1 MANAGN
7 SNPSFDDDD
16 AELPDRDTADEIASL
31 QAILL
36 GPAARRLDAME
47 ARLDDPEQRAADVGA
62 VLPQVLLEHAD
73 DPRFARAL
81 TPQLEKAITTSVKRN
96 PAPLADAL
104 FPVMGPAIRKAVS
117 ASLAAMIESLNR
129 TLEHAISWRSLQWR
143 LEAMRTQ
150 KSFAEVVM
158 IKTLLYRVEQVFLI
172 DRKTGLLLQHVQ
184 PGSGV
189 VQDADMVSGML
200 TAIRDFVHDSFKVAD
215 SESLEAMKVGDLSV
229 WVEPGPMAIV
239 AAVIR
244 GNAPR
249 DMRPVLQE
257 AVETIHL
264 QFGHTL
270 EHFSGDTAPFEGARP
285 TLETCLTSQY
295 RADERKPNSR
305 FGWVL
310 AGLAVVVLGVWIG
323 FSLRD
328 RARFGRYVTALRAEP
343 GLTVI
348 SAEKR
353 GGKFVIDGMRDPLAR
368 EPQTLVAGTGLSAD
382 AVVGHWTPY
391 QSLDPPLVLAR
402 AQKILQPPPGATL
415 AISGGVLSVS
425 GEVSPEWISD
435 AKRLAPLI
443 AGVTSFDPAGP
454 MAAALRNA
462 TARIEAIALLF
473 VKGATQLTPAGN
485 SDRSRLVGR
494 LRDLEALAAASG
506 SSFDVRIVGH
516 TDDDGA
522 EASNQALSVARAE
535 AVKTLLASEKLPHLT
550 LTTGG
555 VGSREPAVAGKA
567 ESDLQKNR
575 RVTLH
580 VTRAGG

>member
-1 MANAGN
+1 MASAGN
-7 SNPSFDDDD
+7 EDPRDDVDSD
-16 AELPDRDTADEIASL
+16 LPDRDTADEIASL

-36 GPAARRLDAME
+36 DPAARRLDALQ

-143 LEAMRTQ
+143 LEALRTQ

-184 PGSGV
+184 PGSGA

-215 SESLEAMKVGDLSV
+215 SESLEAMKVGELSV
-229 WVEPGPMAIV
+229 WVEPGPMAII

-249 DMRPVLQE
+249 DMRPVMQE

-285 TLETCLTSQY
+285 TLETCLIAQY
-295 RADERKPNSR
+295 RADERKPKSR
-305 FGWVL
+305 FGWLL
-310 AGLAVVVLGVWIG
+310 AGIAVVVLGLWIG
-323 FSLRD
+323 LALRD
-328 RARFGRYVTALRAEP
+328 RARLGRYVTALRAEP

-348 SAEKR
+348 SAEKH

-368 EPQTLVAGTGLSAD
+368 DPQTLVAGTGLSAD
-382 AVVGHWTPY
+382 SVVGRWTPY
-391 QSLDPPLVLAR
+391 QSLDAPLVVAR
-402 AQKILQPPPGATL
+402 AQKILQPPAGATL
-415 AISGGVLSVS
+415 AVNNGVLTVA
-425 GEVSPEWISD
+425 GTVPPEWVND

-443 AGVTSFDPAGP
+443 AGVTSFDSAGP
-454 MAAALRNA
+454 MDAAVREA
-462 TARIEAIALLF
+462 TARIESIGLLF
-473 VKGATQLTPAGN
+473 VKGSTQLTAAAN
-485 SDRSRLVGR
+485 SDRSRLIGR
-494 LRDLEALAAASG
+494 LRDLETLAAATG
-506 SSFDVRIVGH
+506 ATFDVRIVGH

-522 EASNQALSVARAE
+522 ETSNLALSVSRAE
-535 AVKTLLASEKLPHLT
+535 TVKSMLASEKLPHLT

-555 VGSREPAVAGKA
+555 VGSREPAVAGKSEA
-567 ESDLQKNR
+567 DLQKNR

-580 VTRAGG
+580 VARAGG

>member
-1 MANAGN
+1 M
-7 SNPSFDDDD
+7 
-16 AELPDRDTADEIASL
+16 
-31 QAILL
+31 
-36 GPAARRLDAME
+36 
-47 ARLDDPEQRAADVGA
+47 
-62 VLPQVLLEHAD
+62 LPQVLLEHAD

-143 LEAMRTQ
+143 LEAFRTQ

-158 IKTLLYRVEQVFLI
+158 LKTLLYRVEQVFLI

-184 PGSGV
+184 PGSEA

-200 TAIRDFVHDSFKVAD
+200 TAIRDFVHDSFKVSD

-229 WVEPGPMAIV
+229 WIEPGPMAIV

-270 EHFSGDTAPFEGARP
+270 EHFSGDTAPFASARP

-295 RADERKPNSR
+295 RADERKPSSR

-310 AGLAVVVLGVWIG
+310 AGVAVVLLAVWIG
-323 FSLRD
+323 LTVRD
-328 RARFGRYVTALRAEP
+328 RARLGRYVTALRAEP

-348 SAEKR
+348 AAEKR

-368 EPQTLVAGTGLSAD
+368 DPQTLVAGTGLPAD
-382 AVVGHWTPY
+382 AVIGRWTPY
-391 QSLDPPLVLAR
+391 QSLDAPLVLAR
-402 AQKILQPPPGATL
+402 AQRILQPPPGATL
-415 AISGGVLSVS
+415 ALNNGVLTVA
-425 GEVSPEWISD
+425 GTVSPAWVTD
-435 AKRLAPLI
+435 AKRLAPLVP
-443 AGVTSFDPAGP
+443 GVTSFDPAGP
-454 MAAALRNA
+454 MAAALR
-462 TARIEAIALLF
+462 EAASRLEEINLLF
-473 VKGATQLTPAGN
+473 LKGSTQLTPAST
-485 SDRSRLVGR
+485 SDRSRLIGR
-494 LRDLEALAAASG
+494 LRDLDALAAASG
-506 SSFDVRIVGH
+506 TSFDVRILGH

-522 EASNQALSVARAE
+522 DSSNQALSLARAQ
-535 AVKTLLASEKLPHLT
+535 AVKTLLAAETFQHLT

-555 VGSREPAVAGKA
+555 VGSREPAVTGRSEA
-567 ESDLQKNR
+567 DLQKNR

-580 VTRAGG
+580 VARAGG

>member
-1 MANAGN
+1 MASAGN
-7 SNPSFDDDD
+7 GDDREDVD
-16 AELPDRDTADEIASL
+16 SDLPDRDTADEIASL

-36 GPAARRLDAME
+36 DPAARRLDALQ

-96 PAPLADAL
+96 PTPLADAL

-143 LEAMRTQ
+143 LEALRTQ

-184 PGSGV
+184 PGSAA

-215 SESLEAMKVGDLSV
+215 SESLEAMKVGELSV
-229 WVEPGPMAIV
+229 WVEAGPMAIV

-249 DMRPVLQE
+249 DVRPVLQE

-310 AGLAVVVLGVWIG
+310 AGIAVVVLGLWVG
-323 FSLRD
+323 LALRD
-328 RARFGRYVTALRAEP
+328 RARLGRYVTALRAEP

-368 EPQTLVAGTGLSAD
+368 DPQTLVAGTGLAAD
-382 AVVGHWTPY
+382 SVVGHWTPY
-391 QSLDPPLVLAR
+391 QSLDAPLVLAR
-402 AQKILQPPPGATL
+402 AEKILQPPAGATL
-415 AISGGVLSVS
+415 AVNHGVLTVA
-425 GEVSPEWISD
+425 GNVSPEWVNE

-443 AGVTSFDPAGP
+443 AGVNSFDPAGP
-454 MAAALRNA
+454 MAAAVRDA
-462 TARIEAIALLF
+462 IARIESIGLLF
-473 VKGATQLTPAGN
+473 VKGSTQLTAAAG
-485 SDRSRLVGR
+485 SDRSRLIGR
-494 LRDLEALAAASG
+494 LRDLETLAASTGAT
-506 SSFDVRIVGH
+506 FEIRIVGH

-522 EASNQALSVARAE
+522 ETSNQALSVSRAE
-535 AVKTLLASEKLPHLT
+535 AVKSMLASEKLPHLT

-555 VGSREPAVAGKA
+555 VGSREPAVTGKA
-567 ESDLQKNR
+567 EADLQKNR

-580 VTRAGG
+580 VAQAGG